1 MSYLTSLPEDA
12 TLFELM
18 RRFPGLAKRLVPIN
32 SYVMRGPSPLT
43 AAQRETIAAYVSA
56 LNACEY
62 CIGSHT
68 EAAKAFG
75 VPEGTLTALV
85 ADIDQADI
93 EDRFKPILHYV
104 RKLTLTP
111 SSMTEADADAVYAG
125 GWDEEALF
133 SAVLVCCTFNYM
145 NRLTDGVGLAA
156 STQQAVGSGKL
167 LREKGYEVILKMLDL
182 E

>member
-1 MSYLTSLPEDA
+1 MSHLPSLPEDA

-18 RRFPGLAKRLVPIN
+18 RRFPELTKRLVPVN
-32 SYVMRGPSPLT
+32 SYAMRGPSPLT
-43 AAQRETIAAYVSA
+43 PAERETIAAYVSA

-75 VPEGTLTALV
+75 VSEETLTTLV
-85 ADIDQADI
+85 ADLDRADV
-93 EDRFKPILHYV
+93 EERMKPILRFV

-111 SSMTEADADAVYAG
+111 SRIAQADAEAVYAA

-145 NRLTDGVGLAA
+145 NRLTDGTGLFA
-156 STQQAVGSGKL
+156 SREQAESSGKL
-167 LREKGYEVILKMLDL
+167 LKEKGYEAILKLLDL